1 MTGFDDT
8 LLDDPVRLAEA
19 DTEARLRAA
28 AMAGAQVRA
37 SAEIAREQDLARHL
51 DVDRPRALVL
61 AGGQGTGRAA
71 MRVIASLLAPGC
83 PVPVVVTDVVP
94 NWVGALDVV
103 YAFTADP
110 GDDELAVS
118 LDRAVRYGAT
128 VVLTA
133 PPEGPVAAAVAG
145 RGLLI
150 SPQLRGAIPESFPCA
165 LITGLLTVSGL
176 NLLPVD
182 VDLEADQLDAEAERN
197 HLGHESFV
205 NPAKSLALRWAER
218 TPLLWGLD
226 PVAAAVAGYGAHAL
240 AADAAVVADAA
251 EYRHAVTRVAL
262 HRAVVN
268 EHTGSSIFADP
279 EEEAQDGVVPR
290 IRLLLV
296 AIRTDAAA
304 SVVRRSAHEVLP
316 EAEVLDMAD
325 ELGVAEPALAAVLAL
340 RMEMA
345 ALYLGLASGTV
356 GGRYHS
362 VQA

>member
-1 MTGFDDT
+1 RADLHRVRAAVPGAGRHPGAVAGRGDPAGRGHGGGRGRAMTGFDDT

-61 AGGQGTGRAA
+61 AGRQGTGRAA

-133 PPEGPVAAAVAG
+133 PPEGP
-145 RGLLI
+145 
-150 SPQLRGAIPESFPCA
+150 
-165 LITGLLTVSGL
+165 
-176 NLLPVD
+176 
-182 VDLEADQLDAEAERN
+182 
-197 HLGHESFV
+197 
-205 NPAKSLALRWAER
+205 
-218 TPLLWGLD
+218 
-226 PVAAAVAGYGAHAL
+226 
-240 AADAAVVADAA
+240 
-251 EYRHAVTRVAL
+251 
-262 HRAVVN
+262 
-268 EHTGSSIFADP
+268 
-279 EEEAQDGVVPR
+279 
-290 IRLLLV
+290 
-296 AIRTDAAA
+296 
-304 SVVRRSAHEVLP
+304 
-316 EAEVLDMAD
+316 
-325 ELGVAEPALAAVLAL
+325 
-340 RMEMA
+340 
-345 ALYLGLASGTV
+345 
-356 GGRYHS
+356 
-362 VQA
+362 